1 MKILAIVRRVLKE
14 MLRDKRTLALMF
26 LAPILILTLMYFIF
40 NGDEN
45 DLKIGID
52 TSVSSNITKQLPS
65 SDIKTQTF
73 HSHENIKSKIEK
85 NHLDGYIYQENQTLH
100 VIYTNEDPNK
110 SNMIKQ
116 MIGKAL
122 QQDKMFPILM
132 GFFVF
137 LFVFLISGIAL
148 LRERTTGT
156 LERVLSTS
164 IRRSEI
170 VLGYLIGYG
179 IFAII
184 QTLIIVLFSIYL
196 LNINLAGS
204 LWYVIL
210 INICLA
216 ITALSMGIFISTF
229 ANSEF
234 QMIQFIPLVAV
245 PQVFFSEIF
254 PLENMPDWLGN
265 IGYIFP
271 LRYAGDALTNVMIK
285 GQGWSNIWFDLL
297 ILMIFIMVFIILNIV
312 GLKRYRQV

>member
-1 MKILAIVRRVLKE
+1 MK
-14 MLRDKRTLALMF
+14 
-26 LAPILILTLMYFIF
+26 AP
-40 NGDEN
+40 N
-45 DLKIGID
+45 
-52 TSVSSNITKQLPS
+52 KQ
-65 SDIKTQTF
+65 DIKIS
-73 HSHENIKSKIEK
+73 HSYLYGNS
-85 NHLDGYIYQENQTLH
+85 DSTYF
-100 VIYTNEDPNK
+100 
-110 SNMIKQ
+110 
-116 MIGKAL
+116 
-122 QQDKMFPILM
+122 DKMFPILM

-245 PQVFFSEIF
+245 PQVFFSGIF

-265 IGYIFP
+265 IGYLFP
-271 LRYAGDALTNVMIK
+271 LRYAGDALTNIMIK

-297 ILMIFIMVFIILNIV
+297 ILMILS
-312 GLKRYRQV
+312 

>member
-73 HSHENIKSKIEK
+73 HSHENIKSKIEN
-85 NHLDGYIYQENQTLH
+85 NHLDGYIYQEN
-100 VIYTNEDPNK
+100 
-110 SNMIKQ
+110 
-116 MIGKAL
+116 
-122 QQDKMFPILM
+122 
-132 GFFVF
+132 
-137 LFVFLISGIAL
+137 
-148 LRERTTGT
+148 
-156 LERVLSTS
+156 
-164 IRRSEI
+164 
-170 VLGYLIGYG
+170 
-179 IFAII
+179 

-245 PQVFFSEIF
+245 PQVFFSGIF

-297 ILMIFIMVFIILNIV
+297 ILMIFIIVFIILNIV

>member
-1 MKILAIVRRVLKE
+1 
-14 MLRDKRTLALMF
+14 
-26 LAPILILTLMYFIF
+26 
-40 NGDEN
+40 
-45 DLKIGID
+45 
-52 TSVSSNITKQLPS
+52 
-65 SDIKTQTF
+65 
-73 HSHENIKSKIEK
+73 
-85 NHLDGYIYQENQTLH
+85 
-100 VIYTNEDPNK
+100 
-110 SNMIKQ
+110 
-116 MIGKAL
+116 
-122 QQDKMFPILM
+122 M

-234 QMIQFIPLVAV
+234 QMIQFIPLVV
-245 PQVFFSEIF
+245 PQVFFSGIF
-254 PLENMPDWLGN
+254 PLENMPDWLG

-271 LRYAGDALTNVMIK
+271 SDMLVM
-285 GQGWSNIWFDLL
+285 L
-297 ILMIFIMVFIILNIV
+297 
-312 GLKRYRQV
+312 